1 MFTGLPCCLPQTDSQ
16 YFTTTFQPGGG
27 GGGGCLIGDNKSN
40 DIIIYTVFSPLA
52 NYS

>member
-16 YFTTTFQPGGG
+16 YFTTTFQPGGVGAG
-27 GGGGCLIGDNKSN
+27 GLIGDNKSD
-40 DIIIYTVFSPLA
+40 DIIIYIVFSPLA